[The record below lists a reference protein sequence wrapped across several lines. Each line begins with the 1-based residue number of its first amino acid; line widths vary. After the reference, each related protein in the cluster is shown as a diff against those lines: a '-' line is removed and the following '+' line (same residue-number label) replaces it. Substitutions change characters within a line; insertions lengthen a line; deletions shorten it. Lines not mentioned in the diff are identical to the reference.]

1 MRRRCLVADRRF
13 TICEAE
19 QRTPEWHAARLGR
32 LTGSVAGD
40 MLATLKSGGEAAGRA
55 NLRIRLVL
63 ERLTGKS
70 QERDFVSD
78 AMQTGIDREADAIAA
93 YEALTGDGLLTCGFL
108 SHLDLMA
115 GTSPDAYMGDFDV
128 LVSIKCRQP
137 KAHWEFLRT
146 GKIPADALAQNR
158 HECWLAGARE
168 HHYVSWNPDFPK
180 QHRLKIEAW
189 PAAKLDLPD
198 YEKKALAFLAEVD
211 AELKS
216 IDGWKAEVAGV
227 A

>member
-1 MRRRCLVADRRF
+1 VADRRF
-13 TICEAE
+13 VICEAE
-19 QRTPEWHAARLGR
+19 QRSAEWHAARLGR

-78 AMQTGIDREADAIAA
+78 AMQTGIDREGDAIAA
-93 YEALTGDGLLTCGFL
+93 YETVTGDGLLTCGFL

-146 GKIPADALAQNR
+146 GKVPADALAQLR
-158 HECWLAGARE
+158 HECWLTGAPE
-168 HHYVSWNPDFPK
+168 HHYVSYNPDFPER
-180 QHRLKIEAW
+180 HRLKIDVW
-189 PAAKLDLPD
+189 SAAKLDLPE
-198 YEKKALAFLAEVD
+198 YEKKALAFLEEVD
-211 AELKS
+211 EELKA
-216 IDGWKAEVAGV
+216 IDGWNALKAETAGV